1 MSVPRKLSVRHSSS
15 EIVRN
20 AAAIRGRARELRE
33 QATVIEFLI
42 WSELRGRKL
51 AGLKF
56 RRQHPIGPFVVDFY
70 CAEHQLVVEL
80 DGPVHDERQD
90 DDRQRSQY
98 LRQRG

>member
-1 MSVPRKLSVRHSSS
+1 M
-15 EIVRN
+15 
-20 AAAIRGRARELRE
+20 
-33 QATVIEFLI
+33 
-42 WSELRGRKL
+42 WSKLRGRKL

-70 CAEHQLVVEL
+70 CAEHKLVVEL
-80 DGPVHDERQD
+80 DGPVHDQRQD